1 MQIADDYYTDSFY
14 TSITVTIPVKDKRG
28 QTIAVLVLDYLAGS
42 EQDQLRNLQLICLS
56 IIATSLLLSV
66 LLSLLISR
74 YLGHPVKQ
82 LQVAAQKVR
91 DQNYEVVVDI
101 KRQDELGVLATIFN
115 EMVADIRNYSSTIE
129 TKNIQLE
136 NYAQNLEQTVQERT
150 SALREANQKLQDL
163 SNLDGLTNIF
173 NRRYFDG
180 YLQAEWQHA
189 IRSQSWLSL
198 ILCDVDHFKKYN
210 DTYGHQAGDEWL
222 QKVATQFISLCNDR
236 GI

>member
-1 MQIADDYYTDSFY
+1 
-14 TSITVTIPVKDKRG
+14 
-28 QTIAVLVLDYLAGS
+28 
-42 EQDQLRNLQLICLS
+42 
-56 IIATSLLLSV
+56 
-66 LLSLLISR
+66 
-74 YLGHPVKQ
+74 
-82 LQVAAQKVR
+82 
-91 DQNYEVVVDI
+91 VVVDI

-163 SNLDGLTNIF
+163 TNLDGLANIF
-173 NRRYFDG
+173 NRRYFNG

-189 IRSQSWLSL
+189 TRSQSWLSL

-210 DTYGHQAGDEWL
+210 DTYGHQAGDECL
-222 QKVATQFISLCNDR
+222 QKVATTVHQSLQRSGDIVARYGGEEFVIVLPNTDQA
-236 GI
+236 GALHIAEQI

>member
-1 MQIADDYYTDSFY
+1 M
-14 TSITVTIPVKDKRG
+14 
-28 QTIAVLVLDYLAGS
+28 
-42 EQDQLRNLQLICLS
+42 QDQLRNLQLICLS

-66 LLSLLISR
+66 LLSVLISR

-101 KRQDELGVLATIFN
+101 KRQDELGVLAKIFN
-115 EMVADIRNYSSTIE
+115 EMVADIRNYSFTIK

-150 SALREANQKLQDL
+150 LSLREANQKLQDL

-180 YLQAEWQHA
+180 YLQAEGSTLYALNLGFH
-189 IRSQSWLSL
+189 
-198 ILCDVDHFKKYN
+198 
-210 DTYGHQAGDEWL
+210 
-222 QKVATQFISLCNDR
+222 
-236 GI
+236 